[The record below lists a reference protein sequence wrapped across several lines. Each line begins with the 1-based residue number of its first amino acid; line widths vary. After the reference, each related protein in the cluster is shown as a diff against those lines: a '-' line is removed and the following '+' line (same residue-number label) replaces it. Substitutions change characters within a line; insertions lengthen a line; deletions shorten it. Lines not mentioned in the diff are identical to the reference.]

1 MAATW
6 DPTYPQAT
14 SEHATVKESCSSNNQ
29 SLLYIQ
35 AVNDKTILLT
45 AAAAKAWAAR
55 VYSEFWS
62 IGPRGSRNL
71 EQHLGASFRDLH
83 VRSQQAQSGRK
94 ERQLRLG
101 LETGH
106 VRIVSAGKIQPVV
119 PIAQVPFDRLPTA
132 DSYAVW
138 PRGPWE
144 EFPTRHTLR
153 HPMAYRCLQPAASA
167 PSVRPSSTSAT
178 TPRQWHMPT
187 CTTRTTA
194 GMAAHVAG
202 EELYETQ
209 THDSSYG
216 GLTFVL
222 ISPRIASLGD
232 DAAAGAVRPH
242 TALPTGDAVPRDEQA
257 EAHPLPTVRHQR
269 EEAEEATRPGA

>member
-1 MAATW
+1 M
-6 DPTYPQAT
+6 
-14 SEHATVKESCSSNNQ
+14 KESCSSNNQ
-29 SLLYIQ
+29 SILYIQ

-94 ERQLRLG
+94 ERQLRPG

-187 CTTRTTA
+187 APLAPRLAWPHTSPEKNYTKPKPTTRLMA
-194 GMAAHVAG
+194 G
-202 EELYETQ
+202 LRLF
-209 THDSSYG
+209 SSHP
-216 GLTFVL
+216 GLAF
-222 ISPRIASLGD
+222 ASLGD

-242 TALPTGDAVPRDEQA
+242 TALPTGDAVPRGEQA

-269 EEAEEATRPGA
+269 EDAEEATRPGA